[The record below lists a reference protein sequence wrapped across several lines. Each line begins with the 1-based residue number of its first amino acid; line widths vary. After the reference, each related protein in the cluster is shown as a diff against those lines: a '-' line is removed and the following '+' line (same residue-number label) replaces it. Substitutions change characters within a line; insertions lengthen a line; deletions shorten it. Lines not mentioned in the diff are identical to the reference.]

1 VGKFTRWLNS
11 EQLQTTKM
19 AVLTER
25 NVEKFMIGE
34 LALDSYADR
43 VRRVADAAGIAEPS
57 ANPRVIRAMVAMEA
71 GVPPDY
77 VARYLDWKDF
87 EGFCARLMAAR
98 GFSVTLD
105 LRLRRPRA
113 QVDILARSSSIALL
127 VDCKHWAR
135 ERGQAG
141 LSAVIEKQMARAR
154 LVRKAMKDLEPMA
167 VVVLSLAEERPRFLG
182 GAAVVPVRALG
193 DFLDTVLG
201 YSANLTLY

>member
-1 VGKFTRWLNS
+1 
-11 EQLQTTKM
+11 M

-25 NVEKFMIGE
+25 NVEKFMVGE
-34 LALDSYADR
+34 LALDGYMDR
-43 VRRVADAAGIAEPS
+43 VRRVADAAGIVEPS
-57 ANPRVIRAMVAMEA
+57 ANPRVIRAMVALEA

-77 VARYLDWKDF
+77 VARYLDWRDF

-105 LRLRRPRA
+105 LRLKRPRA

-135 ERGQAG
+135 GRGGAG
-141 LSAVIEKQMARAR
+141 LYAVIEKQIARAR
-154 LVRKAMKDLEPMA
+154 LVRIAMKAVEPMA
-167 VVVLSLAEERPRFLG
+167 VVVLSLAEERPGFLG

-193 DFLDTVLG
+193 DFLDNALA
-201 YSANLTLY
+201 YSAQLTLY